1 MQLKNKVAVVTGSS
15 GDIGKKII
23 QKFSEEGANIYALVR
38 NIDDINFKS
47 FTKNLE
53 NKYKNKIKIIHL
65 DLEKEET
72 IKESFEEIKKKI
84 NYIDILVNNAGVV
97 ENSLFQMTS
106 KKSLIKIFNI
116 NFFSQF
122 LLTQLYLK
130 LLTQSKTGSIVF
142 VSSNSSN
149 ENPIGRCVYSASKA
163 AINSLAITLS
173 REMGIKNLRVNAVLP
188 GLTDTKMAKN
198 FTKNNSAEE
207 YLKSVSLK
215 RIAKVEEIADVIVFL
230 SGDKS
235 SYLNGQLITVD
246 GGR

>member
-72 IKESFEEIKKKI
+72 IKESFEEIKKEI

-97 ENSLFQMTS
+97 ENSLFQMT
-106 KKSLIKIFNI
+106 K
-116 NFFSQF
+116 
-122 LLTQLYLK
+122 
-130 LLTQSKTGSIVF
+130 
-142 VSSNSSN
+142 
-149 ENPIGRCVYSASKA
+149 
-163 AINSLAITLS
+163 
-173 REMGIKNLRVNAVLP
+173 RV
-188 GLTDTKMAKN
+188 
-198 FTKNNSAEE
+198 
-207 YLKSVSLK
+207 
-215 RIAKVEEIADVIVFL
+215 
-230 SGDKS
+230 
-235 SYLNGQLITVD
+235 
-246 GGR
+246 

>member
-72 IKESFEEIKKKI
+72 IKESFEEIKKEI

-106 KKSLIKIFNI
+106 K
-116 NFFSQF
+116 
-122 LLTQLYLK
+122 
-130 LLTQSKTGSIVF
+130 
-142 VSSNSSN
+142 
-149 ENPIGRCVYSASKA
+149 
-163 AINSLAITLS
+163 
-173 REMGIKNLRVNAVLP
+173 RV
-188 GLTDTKMAKN
+188 
-198 FTKNNSAEE
+198 
-207 YLKSVSLK
+207 
-215 RIAKVEEIADVIVFL
+215 
-230 SGDKS
+230 
-235 SYLNGQLITVD
+235 
-246 GGR
+246 